1 MAGSSSGIGRATRK
15 PRRAEIVRCPCS
27 AGRGVEPLWSL
38 PDAFPVVAGSE
49 QRITFRK
56 TDPLLTLLAFDTICW
71 KVAPVRPKDAS
82 IDIISQ
88 RFKFLDFGRRIGA
101 RLRIITRPTLLESE
115 WNDSSAGYHA
125 LN

>member
-1 MAGSSSGIGRATRK
+1 M
-15 PRRAEIVRCPCS
+15 
-27 AGRGVEPLWSL
+27 WSL
-38 PDAFPVVAGSE
+38 PDAFVVVAGSE

-88 RFKFLDFGRRIGA
+88 RFKFLDFLGFQLSDSDTFSSFLPSHSEGA
-101 RLRIITRPTLLESE
+101 
-115 WNDSSAGYHA
+115 
-125 LN
+125 